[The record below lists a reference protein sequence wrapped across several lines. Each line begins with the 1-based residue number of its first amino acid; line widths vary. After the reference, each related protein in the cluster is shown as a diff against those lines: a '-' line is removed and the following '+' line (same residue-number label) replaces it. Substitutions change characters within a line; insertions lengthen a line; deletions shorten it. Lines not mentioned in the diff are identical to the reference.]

1 LWKFAAA
8 RRPNGRLGKRAESV
22 DRIIYS
28 IFHRSNL
35 EWKSSSAFLRS
46 SLTSPL
52 FKKIPLTHEDASDR
66 VRPAE
71 NSLVYPLLESAL
83 LALAET

>member
-35 EWKSSSAFLRS
+35 EWKSSSAFLRKQ
-46 SLTSPL
+46 LDIAVVH
-52 FKKIPLTHEDASDR
+52 KNPLTHEDASDR
-66 VRPAE
+66 VRSAE
-71 NSLVYPLLESAL
+71 NSSVPAVRISSPRVG
-83 LALAET
+83 